1 MTNRRLG
8 YFLDRRIVLLS
19 IAGTI
24 VACGQTSGGGMF
36 QPGQVIGGATK
47 EIRDV

>member
-19 IAGTI
+19 IAGTV
-24 VACGQTSGGGMF
+24 VACAQTSGLGCF
-36 QPGQVIGGATK
+36 SPA
-47 EIRDV
+47 R